1 MMRKRN
7 NRKRNVQFFAAAALS
22 AALLAGQI
30 QPASVHGDST
40 QIQVSSLIPDNVT
53 IDQPVPL
60 SEISLPGS
68 DYGTLSWVN
77 SSSVPSE
84 RVQSYDVVF
93 RPYNSADLAKI
104 SGWDGVS
111 DAIYGTVTVVVN
123 GLDNESQENEE
134 EWSEE
139 ESQDDSGS
147 NGEWMETETDE
158 ETKEPDA
165 EAIPGAEE
173 KPEPTVTPAG
183 TEEEGTEE
191 EGTEEDKAETETGE
205 ETEEADAEV
214 TPGGEEA
221 PEPTVTPAETE
232 ESDTEEVPGVTVTPE
247 ATVTATPTP
256 TVTPEDI
263 FDREE
268 EETDDRPVQV
278 EEEEEFTEEETAA
291 MAEANHSCNGIYV
304 SGINLPWYVQ
314 FRATSGEDYEF
325 TNENEAN
332 IFKSYEFELWDLKNN
347 TEYEIPDG
355 EYISVTVPVKEGY
368 EYTIEHLLD
377 NGAMETIVPSVNGS
391 TMVFSTHSFSPFG
404 IAGSKPL
411 VGEEIA
417 TDGYET
423 TPAATATPAPSSSD
437 GDNGN
442 SASSGTVTPSASSG
456 NSAGSTDSRNTD
468 GSSQD
473 SANENTDSSG
483 ESTDAVNTGDT
494 TPIAPF
500 VVLAVAAVV
509 IIVVIIYLRKR
520 KK

>member
-147 NGEWMETETDE
+147 NEEWT
-158 ETKEPDA
+158 
-165 EAIPGAEE
+165 
-173 KPEPTVTPAG
+173 
-183 TEEEGTEE
+183 
-191 EGTEEDKAETETGE
+191 ETETGE

>member
-147 NGEWMETETDE
+147 NEEWTETETGE
-158 ETKEPDA
+158 ETEEP
-165 EAIPGAEE
+165 ETETTPGAEE
-173 KPEPTVTPAG
+173 KPEPTVTPA
-183 TEEEGTEE
+183 E
-191 EGTEEDKAETETGE
+191 TEED
-205 ETEEADAEV
+205 
-214 TPGGEEA
+214 
-221 PEPTVTPAETE
+221 
-232 ESDTEEVPGVTVTPE
+232 DTEEVPGATITPEATVTPE
-247 ATVTATPTP
+247 ATATPTP

-268 EETDDRPVQV
+268 EETDERPVQV
-278 EEEEEFTEEETAA
+278 EEEEEFTEEEMAA
-291 MAEANHSCNGIYV
+291 MAETNHSCNGIYV

-332 IFKSYEFELWDLKNN
+332 IFKSYEFELWDLRNN

-423 TPAATATPAPSSSD
+423 TPAATATPAASSSD
-437 GDNGN
+437 GNNGS

-456 NSAGSTDSRNTD
+456 NSADRDMDNSAGSTDSGNTD

-473 SANENTDSSG
+473 SANESTDSSG

>member
-22 AALLAGQI
+22 AVLLAGQI

-147 NGEWMETETDE
+147 NEEWTETETGE
-158 ETKEPDA
+158 ETEEP
-165 EAIPGAEE
+165 ETETTPGAEE
-173 KPEPTVTPAG
+173 KPEPTVTPA
-183 TEEEGTEE
+183 E
-191 EGTEEDKAETETGE
+191 TEED
-205 ETEEADAEV
+205 
-214 TPGGEEA
+214 
-221 PEPTVTPAETE
+221 
-232 ESDTEEVPGVTVTPE
+232 DTEEVPGATITPEATVTPE
-247 ATVTATPTP
+247 ATATPTP

-268 EETDDRPVQV
+268 EETDERPVQV
-278 EEEEEFTEEETAA
+278 EEEEEFTEEEMAA
-291 MAEANHSCNGIYV
+291 MAETNHSCNGIYV

-332 IFKSYEFELWDLKNN
+332 IFKSYEFELWDLRNN

-423 TPAATATPAPSSSD
+423 TPAATATPAASSSD
-437 GDNGN
+437 GNNGS

-456 NSAGSTDSRNTD
+456 NSADRDMDNSAGSTDSGNTD

-473 SANENTDSSG
+473 SANESTDSSG

>member
-1 MMRKRN
+1 M
-7 NRKRNVQFFAAAALS
+7 
-22 AALLAGQI
+22 
-30 QPASVHGDST
+30 
-40 QIQVSSLIPDNVT
+40 
-53 IDQPVPL
+53 
-60 SEISLPGS
+60 
-68 DYGTLSWVN
+68 
-77 SSSVPSE
+77 
-84 RVQSYDVVF
+84 
-93 RPYNSADLAKI
+93 
-104 SGWDGVS
+104 
-111 DAIYGTVTVVVN
+111 
-123 GLDNESQENEE
+123 
-134 EWSEE
+134 
-139 ESQDDSGS
+139 
-147 NGEWMETETDE
+147 
-158 ETKEPDA
+158 
-165 EAIPGAEE
+165 
-173 KPEPTVTPAG
+173 
-183 TEEEGTEE
+183 
-191 EGTEEDKAETETGE
+191 
-205 ETEEADAEV
+205 
-214 TPGGEEA
+214 
-221 PEPTVTPAETE
+221 
-232 ESDTEEVPGVTVTPE
+232 
-247 ATVTATPTP
+247 TATPTP